1 MENIYLSSLAI
12 SIIGRCPL
20 ACKHCYE
27 LSGPNVSGQFNFE
40 QVKNLI
46 DIFKTKGIKHVF
58 FGGGEPLCNPEL
70 PLMIKYVTDL
80 GIHANISTNG
90 HPISEEILEKLYNA
104 GLTHDFSVSLDGP
117 NIVVSDSVRGKGS
130 FIPSIQGMYKLNKF
144 GKILWG
150 VNFVSCKLN
159 YGYALDTALLAEKLG
174 ASYFNLIRVTPLG
187 RGKSNKDRLLISDE
201 EYKKESSFVS
211 SVFNSFGNLYNDVLL
226 YDLSG
231 TLITNAKSYFNDKDF
246 KGLPSGISVNH
257 LGDISLTPANIKLG
271 NYFENS
277 MLEIVDCLESSR
289 INNLYNL
296 WLKNELVGIHQPII
310 QES

>member
-1 MENIYLSSLAI
+1 MKRIYLSSLAI

-27 LSGPNVSGQFNFE
+27 LSGPNISGQFNFE

-46 DIFKTKGIKHVF
+46 DIFKEKGIKHVF
-58 FGGGEPLCNPEL
+58 FGGGEPLWNPDL
-70 PLMIKYVTDL
+70 PLMVKYATDS
-80 GIHANISTNG
+80 GIHPNISSNG
-90 HPISEEILEKLYNA
+90 HPVNEDILEKLYNA
-104 GLTHDFSVSLDGP
+104 GLTHDFSISLDGP
-117 NIVVSDSVRGKGS
+117 TIGISDSIRGKGS
-130 FIPSIQGMYKLNKF
+130 FIPSVQGMYKLNRF

-159 YGYALDTALLAEKLG
+159 YGYATDTALLAKKLG

-187 RGKSNKDRLLISDE
+187 RGKANQDRLFISDK
-201 EYKKESSFVS
+201 EYKKEASSVS
-211 SVFNSFGNLYNDVLL
+211 STFNSFGNLYNDVLL

-231 TLITNAKSYFNDKDF
+231 TLAKNARSYFNDQDF

-277 MLEIVDCLESSR
+277 MLEIISCLESER
-289 INNLYNL
+289 VNNLYNQ
-296 WLKNELVGIHQPII
+296 WSKNELVGIHQPIM
-310 QES
+310 QEL